1 MRKKLL
7 AIIATAAMVVAMVP
21 SMVFATG
28 VNPCNENPC
37 THVAKVGDTH
47 YADLQE
53 AIKAAA
59 PSGTVEIVKDVTVEE
74 WKMFS
79 GTLTHADIIT
89 KEINGLTINGNNH
102 VLTINNI
109 KDGTNGGYL
118 FRDVENLNIKDLT
131 IVVNCAGSGGISI
144 NSGVIDNVTF
154 EGGSCGILPGNG
166 PVTINEC
173 TFITNGA
180 AVYYEHAADN
190 LTVSKCIFNIADD
203 ANIIILRGKEKFTDN
218 TINRGRTV
226 NIASGSPEVSGN
238 TFNNNVRLKV
248 YNDATAIIENN
259 KKITNLEFSDPR
271 GTTKSE
277 FKGNELNDAA
287 KAALTAVGGENKPA
301 DPTSTPGSQNKPT
314 PESSPNTG
322 DNSMAPF
329 AVAGLALAALAAV
342 VATRRRTN

>member
-7 AIIATAAMVVAMVP
+7 AIIATAAMVVTMVP

-28 VNPCNENPC
+28 TP
-37 THVAKVGDTH
+37 VAKVGGTE
-47 YADLQE
+47 YTDLQD

-59 PSGTVEIVKDVTVEE
+59 PSGTVDIVKDVTVQE

-79 GTLTHADIIT
+79 ETLSIGSGEII
-89 KEINGLTINGNNH
+89 KMNMNGLTINGNGH
-102 VLTINNI
+102 TVTIKNL
-109 KDGTNGGYL
+109 KSAGNGNRL
-118 FRDVENLNIKDLT
+118 FYDATNLNISNLT
-131 IVVNCAGSGGISI
+131 IRYAVGLAEGGIGMT
-144 NSGVIDNVTF
+144 SGVLNNVTF
-154 EGGSCGILPGNG
+154 DGGVYGVLPGTGDVKVEN
-166 PVTINEC
+166 C
-173 TFITNGA
+173 TFATNGTA
-180 AVYYEHAADN
+180 IYFEQERNN
-190 LTVSKCIFNIADD
+190 LTVTDCTFNQPAG
-203 ANIIILRGKEKFTDN
+203 ANVILLRGDVKFTNN
-218 TINRGRTV
+218 TINSGRTV
-226 NIASGSPEVSGN
+226 NVVSGSPVVEGN
-238 TFNNNVRLKV
+238 EFADGVRLKV
-248 YNDATAIIENN
+248 YNDATATIENN
-259 KKITNLEFSDPR
+259 KNITNLEFSNPQ

-329 AVAGLALAALAAV
+329 AVAGLALAAMAAV

>member
-7 AIIATAAMVVAMVP
+7 AIIATAAMVVTMVP

-28 VNPCNENPC
+28 TP
-37 THVAKVGDTH
+37 VAKVGGTE
-47 YADLQE
+47 YTDLQD

-59 PSGTVEIVKDVTVEE
+59 PSGTVDIVKDVTVQE

-79 GTLTHADIIT
+79 ETLSIGSGEII
-89 KEINGLTINGNNH
+89 KMNMNGLTINGNGH
-102 VLTINNI
+102 TVTINDI
-109 KDGTNGGYL
+109 ESAGNGNRL
-118 FRDVENLNIKDLT
+118 FYDATNLNISNLT
-131 IVVNCAGSGGISI
+131 IQYAVGLAEGGIGMT
-144 NSGVIDNVTF
+144 SGVLNNVTF
-154 EGGSCGILPGNG
+154 DGGVYGVLPGTGDVKVEN
-166 PVTINEC
+166 C
-173 TFITNGA
+173 TFATNGTA
-180 AVYYEHAADN
+180 IYFEQERNN
-190 LTVSKCIFNIADD
+190 LTVTDCTFNQPAG
-203 ANIIILRGKEKFTDN
+203 ANVILLRGDVKFTNN
-218 TINRGRTV
+218 TINSGRTV
-226 NIASGSPEVSGN
+226 NVVSGSPVVEGN
-238 TFNNNVRLKV
+238 EFADGVRLKV
-248 YNDATAIIENN
+248 YNDATATIENN
-259 KKITNLEFSDPR
+259 KNITNLEFSNPQ

-329 AVAGLALAALAAV
+329 AVAGLALAAMAAV

>member
-1 MRKKLL
+1 
-7 AIIATAAMVVAMVP
+7 MVP

-28 VNPCNENPC
+28 TP
-37 THVAKVGDTH
+37 VAKVGGTE
-47 YADLQE
+47 YTDLQD

-59 PSGTVEIVKDVTVEE
+59 PSGTVDILRNVTVDE

-89 KEINGLTINGNNH
+89 KEINGLTINGNNN
-102 VLTINNI
+102 VLTITNI

-118 FRDVENLNIKDLT
+118 FRDVKNLNIKDLT
-131 IVVNCAGSGGISI
+131 IDVDCAGSGGISI

-154 EGGSCGILPGNG
+154 EGGSCGILPGSG

-173 TFITNGA
+173 TFRTNGA

-190 LTVSKCIFNIADD
+190 LTVSKCIFDIADD

-218 TINRGRTV
+218 TINGGRTV
-226 NIASGSPEVSGN
+226 NIANSSSAEVSGN

-248 YNDATAIIENN
+248 YNDATATIENN
-259 KKITNLEFSDPR
+259 KGITNLEFS
-271 GTTKSE
+271 TTSKPNST

-329 AVAGLALAALAAV
+329 AVAGLALAAMAAV